1 MVEEEV
7 AEEVEAVMVVVE
19 VQLVVDDMPGGVRLM
34 IQVSQVI

>member
-19 VQLVVDDMPGGVRLM
+19 VQLVVDDMPGG
-34 IQVSQVI
+34 